1 MKRSRWLIAMGG
13 LVSLTLAGLPT
24 SAEAGIRVVLSIDG
38 NADGSGSDVVLTQL
52 GNSLIQA
59 TSIAGYSLTLQTAA
73 TNFPG
78 LSGVGELTTNT
89 IFQTVAEGTIN
100 NLIVL
105 SQVVDDS
112 DLTTLS
118 VFQQPAGSS
127 SLFVT
132 SKVTSATTAASGSA
146 DAETIVDGTMVVS
159 NTAIALGSGVNV
171 EDGWRTN
178 PGGGGYTLQN
188 LSFITGAGYNVAG
201 TVGVVSTVAVPEPS
215 SLALTGLVALGL
227 GGFGVRRRLRSRAN

>member
-1 MKRSRWLIAMGG
+1 M
-13 LVSLTLAGLPT
+13 PT

-38 NADGSGSDVVLTQL
+38 NADGIGDVVLDEA
-52 GNSLIQA
+52 GNSLNEI
-59 TSIAGYSLTLQTAA
+59 TSIAGYSLTIQSVS

-78 LSGVGELTTNT
+78 LAGQGELTTNT
-89 IFQTVAEGTIN
+89 IFQTAPTGSVN

-105 SQVVDDS
+105 AQVVDDD

-118 VFQQPAGSS
+118 VFQQPAASN

-132 SKVTSATTAASGSA
+132 SQLSSSTTAKLGSTA
-146 DAETIVDGTMVVS
+146 RAETIVDGTVVMS
-159 NTAIALGSGVNV
+159 NDFIALSGGYD
-171 EDGWRTN
+171 EAKGWATN
-178 PGGGGYTLQN
+178 PGGGGYSLQN
-188 LSFITGAGYNVAG
+188 YTFINGAGNNVAG

-227 GGFGVRRRLRSRAN
+227 GGFGVRRRLRGRAN